1 MSGKKEQKKEKNKE
15 RKIEIVEYIQKL
27 DIDEDLDKASLEL
40 NDTYQ
45 TFL

>member
-1 MSGKKEQKKEKNKE
+1 MSGKKEQKKEKDKE

-27 DIDEDLDKASLEL
+27 DIASLEL

>member
-1 MSGKKEQKKEKNKE
+1 MSGKKEQKKEKDKE

-45 TFL
+45 AF